1 MKKTLLRLTAVL
13 FIVGVVT
20 SSCTTTDSAEV
31 ALVIDQMGN
40 DKGIPNVT
48 PASGFVFYFPPTQ
61 DVFTYPTSIQHK
73 VWTSEVTDGSEFDEH
88 IDVVSSDGATFGL
101 NVSLNL
107 QLKRESAKDVFIKY
121 RIGMDELLQT
131 RVKAIV
137 RKALRDNSVTFASD
151 SLIQHGNVYEDKVN
165 TALATLLDKE
175 GFTSVTLAVLKA
187 DMPASYRNA
196 INSKI
201 KVIQETATIKSQT
214 LKAEQQAL
222 QKVAE
227 AKGNF
232 EAAEY
237 NARTKAIMSQ
247 PKMLELYRAET
258 ERVWAERGV
267 SPYGSNNV
275 FGSAGNI
282 LLNRK

>member
-31 ALVIDQMGN
+31 ALVVDQMGN

-73 VWTSEVTDGSEFDEH
+73 VWTSEVTDGSKFDEH

>member
-1 MKKTLLRLTAVL
+1 MKKVLLRLTAVL
-13 FIVGVVT
+13 FIVGIIT
-20 SSCTTTDSAEV
+20 GSCTTTDSAEV
-31 ALVIDQMGN
+31 ALIVDQVGN

-48 PASGFVFYFPPTQ
+48 PASGFIFYFPPTQ
-61 DVFTYPTSIQHK
+61 DVFTYPTNLQHA
-73 VWTSEVTDGSEFDEH
+73 VWTASPHEGSELDEH
-88 IDVVSSDGATFGL
+88 IDVTSSDGATFGL
-101 NVSLNL
+101 DVALNL

-121 RIGMDELLQT
+121 RVTMDELIQT
-131 RVKAIV
+131 RVRAIV
-137 RKALRDNSVTFASD
+137 RKTLRDNSVTFASD
-151 SLIQHGNVYEDKVN
+151 SLIQHGNIFEDKVN
-165 TALATLLDKE
+165 KALSEKLELE

-201 KVIQETATIKSQT
+201 RVIQETATIKSQT

-258 ERVWAERGV
+258 DRVWANRGV

>member
-1 MKKTLLRLTAVL
+1 MKKALLKFAALVC
-13 FIVGVVT
+13 IIGSM

-31 ALVIDQMGN
+31 ALVVDQMGN

-73 VWTSEVTDGSEFDEH
+73 VWAKVGEEESENGQSINVT
-88 IDVVSSDGATFGL
+88 SSDGATFGL
-101 NVSLNL
+101 DVALNL

-121 RIGMDELLQT
+121 RISMDELLQT
-131 RVKAIV
+131 RVRAIV
-137 RKALRDNSVTFASD
+137 RKTLRDESVNFASD

-165 TALATLLDKE
+165 LKLAEKLEKE
-175 GFTSVTLAVLKA
+175 GFTSVTLAILKA

-196 INSKI
+196 INNKI

-237 NARTKAIMSQ
+237 DAKTKAIMSQ

-258 ERVWAERGV
+258 ERVWAEQGV

-275 FGSAGNI
+275 FGSSGNI